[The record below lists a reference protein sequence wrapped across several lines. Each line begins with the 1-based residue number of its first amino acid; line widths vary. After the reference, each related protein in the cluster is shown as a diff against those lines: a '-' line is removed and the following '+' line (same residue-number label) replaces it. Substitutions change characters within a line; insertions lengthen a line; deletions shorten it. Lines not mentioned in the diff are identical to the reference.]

1 MKRLLLIGSWLMC
14 LNGISAQEM
23 QSDSYTSDTSSET
36 LSNVSAPPLFWALK
50 TNTLYDL
57 ALIPNVGVEVYV
69 GKQWSVAANGMYA
82 WWSNRSS
89 DKYWRIY
96 GGDVEVRRWLGKKAA
111 EKPLQGHHVGV
122 YGQLLTYDMTFNGRG
137 YLGDKWSYAFGLSY
151 GYSLP
156 IARKLNFDF
165 NIGIGYLGGKYKE
178 YKRIEGHSVWQ
189 TTKNRHWFGPTKAEV
204 SLVWL
209 LGHGNE
215 NKQKGGRR

>member
-1 MKRLLLIGSWLMC
+1 MKRLFLLSSWLLCMC
-14 LNGISAQEM
+14 GISAQEI

-36 LSNVSAPPLFWALK
+36 LSNISAPPFFWAMK

-69 GKQWSVAANGMYA
+69 GRQWSVAANGMYA
-82 WWSNRSS
+82 WWSNRGS
-89 DKYWRIY
+89 DKFWRIY

-151 GYSLP
+151 GYSL
-156 IARKLNFDF
+156 
-165 NIGIGYLGGKYKE
+165 
-178 YKRIEGHSVWQ
+178 
-189 TTKNRHWFGPTKAEV
+189 
-204 SLVWL
+204 SLI
-209 LGHGNE
+209 HI
-215 NKQKGGRR
+215 